1 MIIGT
6 PKEIKNHESRVG
18 LNTASVGSLV
28 DSGHKVYIEKNAG
41 IKSGFSDDDYKK
53 AGAEILSTAKE
64 IYSKSEFIVKVKEPQ
79 KEEFSLIQKNQTL
92 FTYFHFS
99 SSKSLTE
106 AMMKSKAT
114 CIAYE
119 TVETSD
125 KKLPLLT
132 PMSEVAGRMAVQ
144 QGAKYLEKP
153 QLGKGKLIGGVPGVA
168 PAKVI
173 IIGAGIVGTEA
184 AKMAAGLGAQVIL
197 FDINLERVRYLRE
210 VLPKNVIPLYSS
222 REAIINHLSTCDVII
237 GSVLV
242 PGAKAPKI
250 ITKNM
255 LDKMESG
262 TVLVDVAVD
271 QGGCFETCRETTHQE
286 PVYLIDGK
294 VHYCVTNIPGAV
306 PMTSTNALNNATLSY
321 IQLIADLGWEMACKK
336 NQALNKGLN
345 MHDGKI
351 VYKAVADTFG
361 YQYYE
366 NNFLQDDPSFYNLPI
381 MLKKLKKI
389 KKGL

>member
-41 IKSGFSDDDYKK
+41 IKSGFSNEDYRK

-64 IYSKSEFIVKVKEPQ
+64 IYSKSELIVKVKEPQ
-79 KEEFSLIQKNQTL
+79 QEEFGLIQKNQTL

-99 SSKSLTE
+99 SSKKLTE

-119 TVETSD
+119 TVETND

-184 AKMAAGLGAQVIL
+184 AKMAAGLGSQVIL
-197 FDINLERVRYLRE
+197 FDINLERLRYLSE

-250 ITKNM
+250 ITKKM

-271 QGGCFETCRETTHQE
+271 QGGCFETCKETTHQE

-321 IQLIADLGWEMACKK
+321 IQLIADLGLEKACKK

-361 YQYYE
+361 YEYFE
-366 NNFLQDDPSFYNLPI
+366 NNF
-381 MLKKLKKI
+381 
-389 KKGL
+389 

>member
-64 IYSKSEFIVKVKEPQ
+64 IYSQSEFIVKVKEPQ
-79 KEEFSLIQKNQTL
+79 KEEFNLIQKNQTL

-197 FDINLERVRYLRE
+197 FDINLERLRYLSE

-222 REAIINHLSTCDVII
+222 REAIINHLSSCDVII

-361 YQYYE
+361 YKYFE
-366 NNFLQDDPSFYNLPI
+366 NNF
-381 MLKKLKKI
+381 
-389 KKGL
+389 

>member
-41 IKSGFSDDDYKK
+41 IKSGFSDEDYRK

-64 IYSKSEFIVKVKEPQ
+64 IYSKSELIVKVKEPQ
-79 KEEFSLIQKNQTL
+79 QEEFGLIQKNQTL

-99 SSKSLTE
+99 SSKKLTE

-119 TVETSD
+119 TVETND

-184 AKMAAGLGAQVIL
+184 AKMAAGLGSQVIL
-197 FDINLERVRYLRE
+197 FDINLERLRYLSE

-250 ITKNM
+250 ISKKM

-271 QGGCFETCRETTHQE
+271 QGGCFETCKETTHQE

-321 IQLIADLGWEMACKK
+321 IQLIADLGWEKACKK
-336 NQALNKGLN
+336 NQALNRGLN

-361 YQYYE
+361 YQYFE
-366 NNFLQDDPSFYNLPI
+366 NNF
-381 MLKKLKKI
+381 
-389 KKGL
+389 

>member
-79 KEEFSLIQKNQTL
+79 KEEFSLIQNHQTL

-197 FDINLERVRYLRE
+197 FDINLERLRYLSE

-321 IQLIADLGWEMACKK
+321 IQLIANLGWEKACKK

-361 YQYYE
+361 YEYFE
-366 NNFLQDDPSFYNLPI
+366 NNF
-381 MLKKLKKI
+381 
-389 KKGL
+389 

>member
-79 KEEFSLIQKNQTL
+79 KEEFSLIQNHQTL

-197 FDINLERVRYLRE
+197 FDINLERLRYLSE

-222 REAIINHLSTCDVII
+222 REAIINHLSSCDVII

-271 QGGCFETCRETTHQE
+271 QGGCFETC
-286 PVYLIDGK
+286 G
-294 VHYCVTNIPGAV
+294 
-306 PMTSTNALNNATLSY
+306 
-321 IQLIADLGWEMACKK
+321 
-336 NQALNKGLN
+336 
-345 MHDGKI
+345 
-351 VYKAVADTFG
+351 
-361 YQYYE
+361 
-366 NNFLQDDPSFYNLPI
+366 
-381 MLKKLKKI
+381 
-389 KKGL
+389 

>member
-28 DSGHKVYIEKNAG
+28 HSGHKVYIEKNAG
-41 IKSGFSDDDYKK
+41 IKSGFSDEDYKK
-53 AGAEILSTAKE
+53 AGAEILSTANE
-64 IYSKSEFIVKVKEPQ
+64 IYSKSDLIVKVKEPQ
-79 KEEFSLIQKNQTL
+79 KEEFNLIQKDQTL

-99 SSKSLTE
+99 SSKNLTE
-106 AMMKSKAT
+106 AMMKSRTT

-119 TVETSD
+119 TVETND

-197 FDINLERVRYLRE
+197 FDINLERLRYLSE

-321 IQLIADLGWEMACKK
+321 IQLIANLGWEKACKK
-336 NQALNKGLN
+336 
-345 MHDGKI
+345 
-351 VYKAVADTFG
+351 
-361 YQYYE
+361 
-366 NNFLQDDPSFYNLPI
+366 
-381 MLKKLKKI
+381 I
-389 KKGL
+389 KH

>member
-41 IKSGFSDDDYKK
+41 IKSGFSDEDYRK

-64 IYSKSEFIVKVKEPQ
+64 IYSKSKLIVKVKEPQ
-79 KEEFSLIQKNQTL
+79 QEEFGLIQKNQTL

-99 SSKSLTE
+99 SSKKLTE
-106 AMMKSKAT
+106 AMMNSKAT

-119 TVETSD
+119 TVETND

-184 AKMAAGLGAQVIL
+184 AKMAAGLGSQVIL
-197 FDINLERVRYLRE
+197 FDINLERLRYLSE

-250 ITKNM
+250 ITKKM
-255 LDKMESG
+255 LDEMESG

-271 QGGCFETCRETTHQE
+271 QGGCFETCKETTHQE

-321 IQLIADLGWEMACKK
+321 IQLIADLGWEKACKK
-336 NQALNKGLN
+336 NQALNRGLN
-345 MHDGKI
+345 MHGGKI

-361 YQYYE
+361 YQYFE
-366 NNFLQDDPSFYNLPI
+366 NNF
-381 MLKKLKKI
+381 
-389 KKGL
+389 

>member
-79 KEEFSLIQKNQTL
+79 KEEFSLIQNHQTL

-197 FDINLERVRYLRE
+197 FDINLERLRYLSE

-222 REAIINHLSTCDVII
+222 REAIINHLSSCDVII

-361 YQYYE
+361 YKYFE
-366 NNFLQDDPSFYNLPI
+366 NNF
-381 MLKKLKKI
+381 
-389 KKGL
+389 

>member
-41 IKSGFSDDDYKK
+41 IKSGFSNEDYRK

-64 IYSKSEFIVKVKEPQ
+64 IYSKSELIVKVKEPQ
-79 KEEFSLIQKNQTL
+79 QEEFSLIQKNQTL

-99 SSKSLTE
+99 SSKKLTE

-119 TVETSD
+119 TVETND

-184 AKMAAGLGAQVIL
+184 AKMAAGLGSQVIL
-197 FDINLERVRYLRE
+197 FDINLERLRYLSE

-250 ITKNM
+250 ITKKM
-255 LDKMESG
+255 LNKMESG

-271 QGGCFETCRETTHQE
+271 QGGCFETCKETTHQE

-321 IQLIADLGWEMACKK
+321 IQLIADLGWEKACKK
-336 NQALNKGLN
+336 NQALNRGLN
-345 MHDGKI
+345 MHNGKI

-361 YQYYE
+361 YQYFK
-366 NNFLQDDPSFYNLPI
+366 NNF
-381 MLKKLKKI
+381 
-389 KKGL
+389 

>member
-28 DSGHKVYIEKNAG
+28 DNGHKVYIEKNAG
-41 IKSGFSDDDYKK
+41 IKSGFSDEDYKK
-53 AGAEILSTAKE
+53 AGAEILSTANE
-64 IYSKSEFIVKVKEPQ
+64 IYSKSDLIVKVKEPQ
-79 KEEFSLIQKNQTL
+79 KEEFGLIQKDQTL

-99 SSKSLTE
+99 SSKNLTE
-106 AMMKSKAT
+106 AMMKSRTT

-119 TVETSD
+119 TVETND

-153 QLGKGKLIGGVPGVA
+153 QLGKGKLIDGVPGVA

-197 FDINLERVRYLRE
+197 FDINLERLRYLSE

-271 QGGCFETCRETTHQE
+271 QVDVLKLAEKQH
-286 PVYLIDGK
+286 I
-294 VHYCVTNIPGAV
+294 
-306 PMTSTNALNNATLSY
+306 
-321 IQLIADLGWEMACKK
+321 K
-336 NQALNKGLN
+336 NPF
-345 MHDGKI
+345 I
-351 VYKAVADTFG
+351 
-361 YQYYE
+361 
-366 NNFLQDDPSFYNLPI
+366 
-381 MLKKLKKI
+381 
-389 KKGL
+389 

>member
-79 KEEFSLIQKNQTL
+79 KEEFSLIQNHQTL

-197 FDINLERVRYLRE
+197 FDINLERLRYLSE

-361 YQYYE
+361 YKYFE
-366 NNFLQDDPSFYNLPI
+366 NNF
-381 MLKKLKKI
+381 
-389 KKGL
+389 

>member
-64 IYSKSEFIVKVKEPQ
+64 IYSKSELIVKVKEPQ
-79 KEEFSLIQKNQTL
+79 KEEFSLIQKSQTL

-106 AMMKSKAT
+106 AMMKSMST

-197 FDINLERVRYLRE
+197 FDINLERLRYLSE
-210 VLPKNVIPLYSS
+210 VLPKN
-222 REAIINHLSTCDVII
+222 
-237 GSVLV
+237 
-242 PGAKAPKI
+242 
-250 ITKNM
+250 
-255 LDKMESG
+255 
-262 TVLVDVAVD
+262 
-271 QGGCFETCRETTHQE
+271 
-286 PVYLIDGK
+286 
-294 VHYCVTNIPGAV
+294 
-306 PMTSTNALNNATLSY
+306 
-321 IQLIADLGWEMACKK
+321 
-336 NQALNKGLN
+336 
-345 MHDGKI
+345 
-351 VYKAVADTFG
+351 
-361 YQYYE
+361 
-366 NNFLQDDPSFYNLPI
+366 
-381 MLKKLKKI
+381 
-389 KKGL
+389 

>member
-64 IYSKSEFIVKVKEPQ
+64 IYSKSELIVKVKEPQ
-79 KEEFSLIQKNQTL
+79 KEEFILIQKNQTL

-106 AMMKSKAT
+106 AMMQSKAT

-197 FDINLERVRYLRE
+197 FDINLDRLRYLSE

-321 IQLIADLGWEMACKK
+321 IQLIANLGWEKACKK

-361 YQYYE
+361 YEYFE
-366 NNFLQDDPSFYNLPI
+366 NNF
-381 MLKKLKKI
+381 
-389 KKGL
+389 

>member
-64 IYSKSEFIVKVKEPQ
+64 IYSKSELIVKVKEPQ
-79 KEEFSLIQKNQTL
+79 KEEFILIQKNQTL

-197 FDINLERVRYLRE
+197 FDINLDRLRYLSE

-321 IQLIADLGWEMACKK
+321 IQLIANIGWEKACKK

-361 YQYYE
+361 YEYFE
-366 NNFLQDDPSFYNLPI
+366 NNF
-381 MLKKLKKI
+381 
-389 KKGL
+389 

>member
-64 IYSKSEFIVKVKEPQ
+64 IYSKSELIVKVKEPQ
-79 KEEFSLIQKNQTL
+79 EEEFSLIQKNQTL

-106 AMMKSKAT
+106 AMIKSKAT

-168 PAKVI
+168 PAKVM

-184 AKMAAGLGAQVIL
+184 AKMAAGLGSQVIL
-197 FDINLERVRYLRE
+197 FDINLERLRYLSE

-250 ITKNM
+250 ITKKM

-271 QGGCFETCRETTHQE
+271 QGGCFETCKETTHQE

-321 IQLIADLGWEMACKK
+321 IQLIADLGWEKACKK
-336 NQALNKGLN
+336 NQALNRGLN
-345 MHDGKI
+345 MHDGRI

-361 YQYYE
+361 YQYFE
-366 NNFLQDDPSFYNLPI
+366 NNF
-381 MLKKLKKI
+381 
-389 KKGL
+389 

>member
-28 DSGHKVYIEKNAG
+28 HSGHKVYIEKNAG
-41 IKSGFSDDDYKK
+41 IKSGFSDEDYKK
-53 AGAEILSTAKE
+53 AGAEILSTSNE
-64 IYSKSEFIVKVKEPQ
+64 IYSKSELIVKVKEPQ
-79 KEEFSLIQKNQTL
+79 EEEFSLIQKNQTL

-99 SSKSLTE
+99 SSKNLTE

-119 TVETSD
+119 TVETND

-197 FDINLERVRYLRE
+197 FDINLERLRYLSE

-222 REAIINHLSTCDVII
+222 REAIIHHLPTCDVII

-250 ITKNM
+250 ITKKM

-321 IQLIADLGWEMACKK
+321 IQLIADFGWENACKK

-361 YQYYE
+361 YEYFE
-366 NNFLQDDPSFYNLPI
+366 NNL
-381 MLKKLKKI
+381 
-389 KKGL
+389 

>member
-41 IKSGFSDDDYKK
+41 TKSGFSDDDYKK

-64 IYSKSEFIVKVKEPQ
+64 IYSKSELIVKVKEPQ
-79 KEEFSLIQKNQTL
+79 EEEFSLIQKNQTL

-106 AMMKSKAT
+106 AMIKSKAT

-168 PAKVI
+168 PAKVM

-184 AKMAAGLGAQVIL
+184 AKMAAGLGSQVIL
-197 FDINLERVRYLRE
+197 FDINLERLRYLSE

-250 ITKNM
+250 ITKKM

-271 QGGCFETCRETTHQE
+271 QGGCFETCKETTHQE

-321 IQLIADLGWEMACKK
+321 IQLIADLGWEKACKK
-336 NQALNKGLN
+336 NQALNRGLN
-345 MHDGKI
+345 MHDGRI
-351 VYKAVADTFG
+351 VYKAVAETFG
-361 YQYYE
+361 YQYFE
-366 NNFLQDDPSFYNLPI
+366 NNF
-381 MLKKLKKI
+381 
-389 KKGL
+389 

>member
-41 IKSGFSDDDYKK
+41 IKSGFSDEDYIK

-64 IYSKSEFIVKVKEPQ
+64 IYSKSELIVKVKEPQ
-79 KEEFSLIQKNQTL
+79 QEEFGLIQKNQTL

-99 SSKSLTE
+99 SSKKLTE

-119 TVETSD
+119 TVETND

-184 AKMAAGLGAQVIL
+184 AKMAAGLGSQVIL
-197 FDINLERVRYLRE
+197 FDINLERLRYLSE

-237 GSVLV
+237 GSALV

-250 ITKNM
+250 ITKKM

-271 QGGCFETCRETTHQE
+271 QGGCFETCKETTHQE

-321 IQLIADLGWEMACKK
+321 IQLIADLGWEKACKK
-336 NQALNKGLN
+336 NQALNRGLN

-361 YQYYE
+361 YQYFE
-366 NNFLQDDPSFYNLPI
+366 NNF
-381 MLKKLKKI
+381 
-389 KKGL
+389 

>member
-1 MIIGT
+1 MIIGS

-18 LNTASVGSLV
+18 LNTASVSSLV

-41 IKSGFSDDDYKK
+41 IKSGFSDEDYKK
-53 AGAEILSTAKE
+53 AGAEILATAKE
-64 IYSKSEFIVKVKEPQ
+64 IYAKSELIIKVKEPQ
-79 KEEFSLIQKNQTL
+79 KEEFSLIKKDQTL

-99 SSKSLTE
+99 SSKDLTE

-119 TVETSD
+119 TVETLD

-197 FDINLERVRYLRE
+197 FDINLERLRYLSE

-250 ITKNM
+250 ITKKM
-255 LDKMESG
+255 LNKMESG

-286 PVYLIDGK
+286 PVYLIEDK

-321 IQLIADLGWEMACKK
+321 IQLIADLGWEKACKK

-345 MHDGKI
+345 MHNGKI
-351 VYKAVADTFG
+351 VYKAVAETFG
-361 YQYYE
+361 YKYFE
-366 NNFLQDDPSFYNLPI
+366 NNF
-381 MLKKLKKI
+381 
-389 KKGL
+389 

>member
-64 IYSKSEFIVKVKEPQ
+64 IYSKSELIVKVKEPQ
-79 KEEFSLIQKNQTL
+79 KEEFILIQKNQTL

-119 TVETSD
+119 TVETGD

-197 FDINLERVRYLRE
+197 FDINLDRLRYLSE

-306 PMTSTNALNNATLSY
+306 PKTSTNALNNATLSY
-321 IQLIADLGWEMACKK
+321 IQLIANIGWEKACKK

-361 YQYYE
+361 YEYFE
-366 NNFLQDDPSFYNLPI
+366 NNF
-381 MLKKLKKI
+381 
-389 KKGL
+389 

>member
-79 KEEFSLIQKNQTL
+79 KEEFSLIQNHQTL

-197 FDINLERVRYLRE
+197 FDINLERLRYLSE

-321 IQLIADLGWEMACKK
+321 IQLIADLGLEKACKN

-361 YQYYE
+361 YKYFE
-366 NNFLQDDPSFYNLPI
+366 NNF
-381 MLKKLKKI
+381 
-389 KKGL
+389 

>member
-41 IKSGFSDDDYKK
+41 IKSGFSNEDYRK

-64 IYSKSEFIVKVKEPQ
+64 IYSKSELIVKVKEPQ
-79 KEEFSLIQKNQTL
+79 QEEFSLIRKNQTL

-99 SSKSLTE
+99 SSKKLTE

-119 TVETSD
+119 TVETND

-184 AKMAAGLGAQVIL
+184 AKMAAGLGSQVIL
-197 FDINLERVRYLRE
+197 FDINLERLRYLSE

-250 ITKNM
+250 ITKKM
-255 LDKMESG
+255 LDEMESG

-271 QGGCFETCRETTHQE
+271 QGGCFETCKETTHQE
-286 PVYLIDGK
+286 PVYLVDGK

-306 PMTSTNALNNATLSY
+306 PMTSTNALNNATLNY
-321 IQLIADLGWEMACKK
+321 IQLIADLGWEKACKK
-336 NQALNKGLN
+336 NQALNRGLN

-361 YQYYE
+361 YQYFE
-366 NNFLQDDPSFYNLPI
+366 NNF
-381 MLKKLKKI
+381 
-389 KKGL
+389 

>member
-41 IKSGFSDDDYKK
+41 IKSGFSNEDYRK

-64 IYSKSEFIVKVKEPQ
+64 IYSKSELIVKVKEPQ
-79 KEEFSLIQKNQTL
+79 QEEFGLIQKNQTL

-99 SSKSLTE
+99 SSKKLTE

-119 TVETSD
+119 TVETND

-184 AKMAAGLGAQVIL
+184 AKMAAGLGSQVIL
-197 FDINLERVRYLRE
+197 FDINLERLRYLSE

-250 ITKNM
+250 ITKKM
-255 LDKMESG
+255 LDEMESG

-271 QGGCFETCRETTHQE
+271 QGGCFETCKETTHQE
-286 PVYLIDGK
+286 PVYLVDGK

-321 IQLIADLGWEMACKK
+321 IQLIADLGWEKACKK
-336 NQALNKGLN
+336 NQALNRGLN

-361 YQYYE
+361 YQYFE
-366 NNFLQDDPSFYNLPI
+366 NNF
-381 MLKKLKKI
+381 
-389 KKGL
+389 

>member
-28 DSGHKVYIEKNAG
+28 HSGHKVYIEKNAG
-41 IKSGFSDDDYKK
+41 IKSGFSDEDYKK
-53 AGAEILSTAKE
+53 AGAEILSTANE
-64 IYSKSEFIVKVKEPQ
+64 IYSKSDLIVKVKEPQ
-79 KEEFSLIQKNQTL
+79 KEEFNLIQKDQTL

-99 SSKSLTE
+99 SSKNLTE
-106 AMMKSKAT
+106 AMMKSRTT

-119 TVETSD
+119 TVETND

-197 FDINLERVRYLRE
+197 FDISLERLRYLSE

-250 ITKNM
+250 ITKKM

-271 QGGCFETCRETTHQE
+271 QGGCFETCRETTHQD

-321 IQLIADLGWEMACKK
+321 IQLIADLGWENACKK

-351 VYKAVADTFG
+351 LYKAVADTFG
-361 YQYYE
+361 YEYFE
-366 NNFLQDDPSFYNLPI
+366 NNF
-381 MLKKLKKI
+381 
-389 KKGL
+389 

>member
-64 IYSKSEFIVKVKEPQ
+64 IYSKSELIVKVKEPQ
-79 KEEFSLIQKNQTL
+79 EEECSLIQKNQTL

-106 AMMKSKAT
+106 AMIKSKAT

-168 PAKVI
+168 PAKVM

-184 AKMAAGLGAQVIL
+184 AKMAAGLGSQVIL
-197 FDINLERVRYLRE
+197 FDINLERLRYLSE

-250 ITKNM
+250 ITKKM

-271 QGGCFETCRETTHQE
+271 QGGCFETCKETTHQE

-321 IQLIADLGWEMACKK
+321 IQLIADLGWEKACKK
-336 NQALNKGLN
+336 NQALNRGLN
-345 MHDGKI
+345 MHDGRI

-361 YQYYE
+361 YQYFE
-366 NNFLQDDPSFYNLPI
+366 NNF
-381 MLKKLKKI
+381 
-389 KKGL
+389 

>member
-64 IYSKSEFIVKVKEPQ
+64 IYSKSELIVKVKEPQ
-79 KEEFSLIQKNQTL
+79 KEEFNLIQKNQTL

-197 FDINLERVRYLRE
+197 FDINLERLRYLSE

-321 IQLIADLGWEMACKK
+321 IQLIADLGWEKACKK

-361 YQYYE
+361 YEYFE
-366 NNFLQDDPSFYNLPI
+366 NNF
-381 MLKKLKKI
+381 
-389 KKGL
+389 

>member
-6 PKEIKNHESRVG
+6 PREIKNHESRVG

-28 DSGHKVYIEKNAG
+28 DCGHKVYIEKNAG
-41 IKSGFSDDDYKK
+41 VKSGFSDDDYKK

-79 KEEFSLIQKNQTL
+79 KKEFSLIQKNQTL

-197 FDINLERVRYLRE
+197 FDINLERLRYLSE

-321 IQLIADLGWEMACKK
+321 IQLIAELGWEKACKK

-361 YQYYE
+361 YKYFE
-366 NNFLQDDPSFYNLPI
+366 NNF
-381 MLKKLKKI
+381 
-389 KKGL
+389 

>member
-64 IYSKSEFIVKVKEPQ
+64 IYSKSELIVKVKEPQ
-79 KEEFSLIQKNQTL
+79 KEEFILIQKNQTL

-106 AMMKSKAT
+106 AMMQSKAT

-197 FDINLERVRYLRE
+197 FDINLDRLRYLSE

-306 PMTSTNALNNATLSY
+306 PKTSTNALNNATLSY
-321 IQLIADLGWEMACKK
+321 IQLIANLGWEKACKK

-361 YQYYE
+361 YEYFE
-366 NNFLQDDPSFYNLPI
+366 NNF
-381 MLKKLKKI
+381 
-389 KKGL
+389 

>member
-41 IKSGFSDDDYKK
+41 IKSGFSNEDYRK

-64 IYSKSEFIVKVKEPQ
+64 IYSKSELIVKVKEPQ
-79 KEEFSLIQKNQTL
+79 QEEFNLIQKNQTL

-99 SSKSLTE
+99 SSKKLTE

-119 TVETSD
+119 TVETND

-184 AKMAAGLGAQVIL
+184 AKMAAGLGSQVIL
-197 FDINLERVRYLRE
+197 FDINLERLRYLSE

-250 ITKNM
+250 ITKKM
-255 LDKMESG
+255 LDEMESG

-271 QGGCFETCRETTHQE
+271 QGGCFETCKETTHQE

-321 IQLIADLGWEMACKK
+321 IQLIADLGWEKACKK
-336 NQALNKGLN
+336 NQALYKGLN

-361 YQYYE
+361 YQYFE
-366 NNFLQDDPSFYNLPI
+366 NNF
-381 MLKKLKKI
+381 
-389 KKGL
+389 

>member
-28 DSGHKVYIEKNAG
+28 HSGHKVYIEKNAG
-41 IKSGFSDDDYKK
+41 IKSGFSDEDYKK
-53 AGAEILSTAKE
+53 AGAEILSTANE
-64 IYSKSEFIVKVKEPQ
+64 IYSKSDLIVKVKEPQ
-79 KEEFSLIQKNQTL
+79 KEEFNLIQKDQTL

-99 SSKSLTE
+99 SSKNLTE
-106 AMMKSKAT
+106 AMMKSRTT

-119 TVETSD
+119 TVETND

-197 FDINLERVRYLRE
+197 FDINLERLRYLSE

-222 REAIINHLSTCDVII
+222 REAIINHLSTCDLII

-250 ITKNM
+250 ITKKM

-271 QGGCFETCRETTHQE
+271 QGGCFETCRETTHQD
-286 PVYLIDGK
+286 PVYLIDDK

-321 IQLIADLGWEMACKK
+321 IQLIADLGWKNACKK

-351 VYKAVADTFG
+351 LYKAVADTFG
-361 YQYYE
+361 YEYFE
-366 NNFLQDDPSFYNLPI
+366 NNF
-381 MLKKLKKI
+381 
-389 KKGL
+389 

>member
-6 PKEIKNHESRVG
+6 PREIKNHESRVG

-79 KEEFSLIQKNQTL
+79 KEEFSLIQNHQTL

-197 FDINLERVRYLRE
+197 FDINLERLRYLSE

-222 REAIINHLSTCDVII
+222 REAIINHLSSCDVII

-321 IQLIADLGWEMACKK
+321 IQLIANLGWEKACKK

-361 YQYYE
+361 YEYFE
-366 NNFLQDDPSFYNLPI
+366 NNF
-381 MLKKLKKI
+381 
-389 KKGL
+389 

>member
-41 IKSGFSDDDYKK
+41 IKSGFSDEDYRKS
-53 AGAEILSTAKE
+53 GAKILSTAKE
-64 IYSKSEFIVKVKEPQ
+64 IYSKSELIVKVKEPQ
-79 KEEFSLIQKNQTL
+79 QEEFNLIQKNQTL

-99 SSKSLTE
+99 SSKKLTE
-106 AMMKSKAT
+106 AMMKSKVT

-119 TVETSD
+119 TVETND

-197 FDINLERVRYLRE
+197 FDINLERLRYLSE

-250 ITKNM
+250 ITKKM

-321 IQLIADLGWEMACKK
+321 IQLIADLGWEKACKK

-361 YQYYE
+361 YKYFE
-366 NNFLQDDPSFYNLPI
+366 NNF
-381 MLKKLKKI
+381 
-389 KKGL
+389 

>member
-1 MIIGT
+1 
-6 PKEIKNHESRVG
+6 
-18 LNTASVGSLV
+18 
-28 DSGHKVYIEKNAG
+28 
-41 IKSGFSDDDYKK
+41 
-53 AGAEILSTAKE
+53 
-64 IYSKSEFIVKVKEPQ
+64 
-79 KEEFSLIQKNQTL
+79 
-92 FTYFHFS
+92 
-99 SSKSLTE
+99 
-106 AMMKSKAT
+106 MMKSKAT

-197 FDINLERVRYLRE
+197 FDINLERLRYLSE

-321 IQLIADLGWEMACKK
+321 IQLIADLGWEKACKK

-361 YQYYE
+361 YEYFE
-366 NNFLQDDPSFYNLPI
+366 NNF
-381 MLKKLKKI
+381 
-389 KKGL
+389 